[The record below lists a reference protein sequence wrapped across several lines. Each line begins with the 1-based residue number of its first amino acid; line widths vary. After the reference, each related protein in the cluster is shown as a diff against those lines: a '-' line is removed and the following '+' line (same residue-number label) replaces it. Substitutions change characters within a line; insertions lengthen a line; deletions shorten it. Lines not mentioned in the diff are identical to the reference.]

1 MNWKDR
7 ITKIGHS
14 CILLSLVVLLGI
26 IVSFT
31 IMNDCRFNEERCLAN
46 GGAIKRDS
54 LLHKQTDCMV
64 VLLQQISNQMD
75 SIRIVQEEYH
85 TFEKRNIDTIKT
97 SLGKIERT
105 ERRILNLMK

>member
-14 CILLSLVVLLGI
+14 CIVLSLVVLLGI

-46 GGAIKRDS
+46 GGAIKR
-54 LLHKQTDCMV
+54 DCMV

-105 ERRILNLMK
+105 ERRILKLMK

>member
-1 MNWKDR
+1 
-7 ITKIGHS
+7 
-14 CILLSLVVLLGI
+14 
-26 IVSFT
+26 
-31 IMNDCRFNEERCLAN
+31 
-46 GGAIKRDS
+46 
-54 LLHKQTDCMV
+54 
-64 VLLQQISNQMD
+64 MD